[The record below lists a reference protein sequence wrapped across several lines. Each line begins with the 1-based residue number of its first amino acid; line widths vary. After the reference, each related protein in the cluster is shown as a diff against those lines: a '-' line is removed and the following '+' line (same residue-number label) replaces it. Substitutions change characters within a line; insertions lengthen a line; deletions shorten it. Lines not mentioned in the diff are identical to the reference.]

1 VIVCKE
7 CGHQNEDD
15 DLFCGNCPAFLEYSG
30 ERIGGPEPVLDEAAA
45 TAAQPGLVTRIRHA
59 ISGTDLPPPAGGAP
73 GAGLRPPGPGAP
85 SMSAPTGAPS
95 GGAPPAPPRPGSE
108 RAAALVAKP
117 DALQPPDA
125 RPSITPRAPEAQ
137 RPQPSLPRP
146 KVAKQPPS
154 RKIHPGDLVCGAC
167 GEGNDAQRN
176 YCRRCGSTLAEAT
189 IARTRWFRR
198 RPKQAKKTVAA
209 GDRPG
214 RPGRGTSGR
223 NAARG
228 ARIARGKVL
237 GRLAD
242 VKRVLALLA
251 IVGIGVGLAVPNIRR
266 WAADTATDGFNKVKR
281 TVSPEYTTIAVDPAR
296 ITSSGGAT
304 LVGETPGGEATNIA
318 DNNTLTF
325 WSAPPEALPASVTVG
340 FAEPTDVEHV
350 LVHPG
355 KQEDGGKVVRPDP
368 RPRELLFRLTVA
380 DGTIAEVT
388 ATLEDKDGFQKVG
401 LETDDVTG
409 IETVVVN
416 CFPDLL
422 VTVCPITELEF
433 QTTK

>member
-30 ERIGGPEPVLDEAAA
+30 ERIGGPEPMVDEAAPA
-45 TAAQPGLVTRIRHA
+45 VQPGLVTRIRHA
-59 ISGTDLPPPAGGAP
+59 ISGADLPPPAGGGAP
-73 GAGLRPPGPGAP
+73 PVGAGLRPPGSGAP

-95 GGAPPAPPRPGSE
+95 GVVPPAPPRTGSE

-117 DALQPPDA
+117 DALQPPPA
-125 RPSITPRAPEAQ
+125 RATPRTPEAQ
-137 RPQPSLPRP
+137 RPQPTLPRP
-146 KVAKQPPS
+146 KIAKQAPS
-154 RKIHPGDLVCGAC
+154 RKINPGDLVCGAC

-189 IARTRWFRR
+189 VARTRWFRR
-198 RPKQAKKTVAA
+198 RPKQAKKSVAA

-214 RPGRGTSGR
+214 RPGRSTSGR

-228 ARIARGKVL
+228 ARLARGKFMSRV
-237 GRLAD
+237 AD
-242 VKRVLALLA
+242 LKRVLALLA
-251 IVGIGVGLAVPNIRR
+251 IVGIGVGLAVPNLRS
-266 WAADTATDGFNKVKR
+266 WAFDNASDGFNKVKR
-281 TVSPEYTTIAVDPAR
+281 IVSPEYTTIAVDPAR

-304 LVGETPGGEATNIA
+304 LVGETPGGEAVNVA
-318 DNNTLTF
+318 DNKTDTF

-368 RPRELLFRLTVA
+368 RPRELLFRLSLA
-380 DGTIAEVT
+380 DGTIFEVP

-401 LETDDVTG
+401 LEADDVTG
-409 IETVVVN
+409 VETVVVN

-433 QTTK
+433 QTKK